1 MVRQGI
7 IPAFCCCP
15 SGDAVRDKTETAQIN
30 EALCKVL
37 AHNLCCLIQSI
48 YELGIE
54 ATFGSEMA
62 VAS

>member
-1 MVRQGI
+1 LR
-7 IPAFCCCP
+7 
-15 SGDAVRDKTETAQIN
+15 SKTETAQIN

-48 YELGIE
+48 YELGIS
-54 ATFGSEMA
+54 ATFESEMA